1 MMTLRIDSV
10 VCDLPP
16 QESLP
21 HFGVMYD
28 LAALADPESGRT
40 GRAITFRL
48 PSTPRNDAVMCRAA
62 DLHCGEGF
70 NARRHEAEVEVD
82 GTVLL
87 AGAAVLEA
95 VEAAALP
102 VTEGPPDAEE
112 GAVCGGSGRLS
123 YVVRVEGDAA
133 AWAETAA
140 RSDFGEIGI
149 GYGAVL
155 DGTTIQN
162 SWSDSSPVKFLPVRR
177 DSYDD
182 AAGTTSIYPPQ
193 RIGSVED
200 YHPFISVAALMEAIF
215 AAGGYR
221 AAGGFM
227 QGGLL
232 RSLYMSGRY
241 ASASTER
248 VTSSMGF
255 CAGRRAEAGAEAD
268 GMGRVYLSPLVLAN
282 SLGNFVDTTD
292 TAAGSDLQPNA
303 RTLAIDG
310 SGVRFTPTSE
320 VAVGFEFRLDY
331 RTDYRI
337 LSRERLAGFDS
348 LYVDSGCDIA
358 FRLANPFIDR
368 RDALTAGTAY
378 RCVVFGH
385 VEGQSYRVVCRY
397 GGQTAVAAAFSAR
410 TAQVS
415 IPAAATGA
423 QCELQLQAADGSYA
437 PYADDWALYDG
448 HVGET
453 GSTDVQVTLRSAP
466 ERLAAGSEKS
476 FVRMYLHGAEPGQ
489 RITLGTGCR
498 LRPVFSAAPAAGSH
512 VTFADVAH
520 HDVTGAELL
529 AAVGQMFNLVFRSDT
544 VRRTVTVESL
554 DDYLRDDVVDW
565 RGRVVT
571 GAAAEAADMAA
582 AVHERRT
589 LAYRSEGGPVARY
602 EERTGGRVGEWS
614 FTTASQAALR
624 GVKRMR
630 NSLFCPTLNA
640 VGVYASAPSASVP
653 QVGDRDSTLDAD
665 FGARV
670 VLYRG
675 MRPLPAGERWGFPS
689 YGTSYPYAAFHHAA
703 EQRDGTLAAAG
714 DGRFTL
720 CFEDRDGAVGLHSHY
735 DRAWRRE
742 AGRRQLR
749 VTVRLAA
756 HELAALLDGA
766 ADGGNVRSKF
776 RLGWGAETALYR
788 LAAVEGY
795 DAATGQARC
804 LMLRETED

>member
-102 VTEGPPDAEE
+102 VAEGPPDVEE
-112 GAVCGGSGRLS
+112 GAVCGGAGRLS

-155 DGTTIQN
+155 DGATIQN

-320 VAVGFEFRLDY
+320 VAVGVEFRLDY

-368 RDALTAGTAY
+368 RDALTA
-378 RCVVFGH
+378 
-385 VEGQSYRVVCRY
+385 
-397 GGQTAVAAAFSAR
+397 
-410 TAQVS
+410 QVS
-415 IPAAATGA
+415 VPAAATGA

-437 PYADDWALYDG
+437 PYAGDW
-448 HVGET
+448 
-453 GSTDVQVTLRSAP
+453 SS
-466 ERLAAGSEKS
+466 
-476 FVRMYLHGAEPGQ
+476 LHDQATSD
-489 RITLGTGCR
+489 I
-498 LRPVFSAAPAAGSH
+498 VI
-512 VTFADVAH
+512 AH
-520 HDVTGAELL
+520 SW
-529 AAVGQMFNLVFRSDT
+529 FR
-544 VRRTVTVESL
+544 
-554 DDYLRDDVVDW
+554 
-565 RGRVVT
+565 
-571 GAAAEAADMAA
+571 
-582 AVHERRT
+582 
-589 LAYRSEGGPVARY
+589 AR
-602 EERTGGRVGEWS
+602 
-614 FTTASQAALR
+614 
-624 GVKRMR
+624 
-630 NSLFCPTLNA
+630 
-640 VGVYASAPSASVP
+640 
-653 QVGDRDSTLDAD
+653 
-665 FGARV
+665 
-670 VLYRG
+670 
-675 MRPLPAGERWGFPS
+675 
-689 YGTSYPYAAFHHAA
+689 
-703 EQRDGTLAAAG
+703 
-714 DGRFTL
+714 
-720 CFEDRDGAVGLHSHY
+720 
-735 DRAWRRE
+735 
-742 AGRRQLR
+742 
-749 VTVRLAA
+749 
-756 HELAALLDGA
+756 
-766 ADGGNVRSKF
+766 
-776 RLGWGAETALYR
+776 
-788 LAAVEGY
+788 
-795 DAATGQARC
+795 
-804 LMLRETED
+804 